1 MCCLQSPILPQLTC
15 PVNELDPYHE
25 CGGWGY
31 CYMGECRCDCT
42 CDPGAGCVEKPNCMH
57 CVLPPFGAGADYT
70 ACASQY
76 PQSECLLR
84 EVEVLT
90 GVAVWQWDGI
100 LPDGSS
106 VVAED
111 AKSGFAF
118 PPPPALCKS

>member
-1 MCCLQSPILPQLTC
+1 
-15 PVNELDPYHE
+15 
-25 CGGWGY
+25 
-31 CYMGECRCDCT
+31 
-42 CDPGAGCVEKPNCMH
+42 MH